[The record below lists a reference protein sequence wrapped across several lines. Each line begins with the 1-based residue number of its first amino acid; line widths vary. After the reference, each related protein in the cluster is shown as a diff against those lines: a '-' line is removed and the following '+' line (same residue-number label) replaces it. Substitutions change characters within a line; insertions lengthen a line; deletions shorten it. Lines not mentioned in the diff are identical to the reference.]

1 MEHVTGPDFPTGGM
15 VYGIDG
21 IRDAYTTGRG
31 RVVMRGR
38 AHTEERPNGGD
49 RIIVTEIP
57 FMVNKSRLIEQPVRV
72 DAIAALDE
80 AGDEFRFAAA
90 VAAFGQLL
98 KGGEYVGGYGYGN
111 VVELAVGA
119 RGADPFGYRG
129 EFLGLVRLADSLS
142 PG

>member
-1 MEHVTGPDFPTGGM
+1 LVNSNSRLIDPLRYAEKAAVNQGSSRELAFVRLRYKAPGG
-15 VYGIDG
+15 
-21 IRDAYTTGRG
+21 
-31 RVVMRGR
+31 
-38 AHTEERPNGGD
+38 
-49 RIIVTEIP
+49 
-57 FMVNKSRLIEQPVRV
+57 NKSRLIEQPVQV
-72 DAIAALDE
+72 SSIAALDE

-98 KGGEYVGGYGYGN
+98 KGGAYVDGYDYTD

-142 PG
+142 PQTPRVSKE